1 MKHPLKQIKSL
12 IKEIE
17 DLKFE
22 GPERL
27 DLPQLT
33 IRYETWYTN
42 ALRLVQNLIPE
53 RLEDFVSA
61 YKNNRSGAIG
71 YSTYAIQDYLLGI
84 KVDRSSKADFN
95 SALLFERLTL
105 RQAGILNSA
114 LQTKPVSVNT
124 SENPFQEEFY
134 ERALD
139 KAQKLFGMGQLVP
152 AGVLA
157 GTVLE
162 NYLKWMCRKRHI
174 KINEELLSTKEMNDS
189 LYKFRT
195 YKNTTWI
202 RIKGL
207 IPLADACL
215 DPQKKNPPK
224 KEIGALIAGVR
235 KILGTGL

>member
-17 DLKFE
+17 DLKID

-33 IRYETWYTN
+33 IKYETWYTN
-42 ALRLVQNLIPE
+42 ALRVVQNLIPE

-71 YSTYAIQDYLLGI
+71 YSTYTIQDYLLGI

-114 LQTKPVSVNT
+114 LQTKPISVNT

-134 ERALD
+134 SRALD

-162 NYLKWMCRKRHI
+162 NYLKWMCRRRNI
-174 KINEELLSTKEMNDS
+174 RINEERLSTVEMNDS
-189 LYKFRT
+189 LYRFRT
-195 YKNTTWI
+195 YKKTTWI

-207 IPLADACL
+207 IPLAEACL
-215 DPQKKNPPK
+215 KPK
-224 KEIGALIAGVR
+224 RKSPSKEEIGALIAGV
-235 KILGTGL
+235 KKVVGTGL

>member
-1 MKHPLKQIKSL
+1 MSRPLKKIKSL
-12 IKEIE
+12 LKEIE
-17 DLKFE
+17 DLKIE

-33 IRYETWYTN
+33 IKYETWYTN
-42 ALRLVQNLIPE
+42 ALRVVQNLIPE

-71 YSTYAIQDYLLGI
+71 YSTYTIQDYLLGI

-114 LQTKPVSVNT
+114 LQTKPVSANT

-139 KAQKLFGMGQLVP
+139 KAQKLFEMGQLVP

-162 NYLKWMCRKRHI
+162 NYLKWMCRRRNI
-174 KINEELLSTKEMNDS
+174 KINEELLSTEEMNDS
-189 LYKFRT
+189 LYKFQT
-195 YKNTTWI
+195 YKHTTWLRI
-202 RIKGL
+202 RGL

-215 DPQKKNPPK
+215 DPKKKNPPPK
-224 KEIGALIAGVR
+224 KIGALIS
-235 KILGTGL
+235 GLKKVLHTSL